1 MICTCTC
8 VHMLAYLCIQ
18 MCVREYN
25 KKIQDYKT
33 TQKSSFTC
41 VSACQHF
48 CVCVCFCWRVAM
60 LDCVCVRLCACMCVS
75 PPFADCSCHPRK
87 MYRHSKWRYNL
98 ASKNN
103 NAIHIFT
110 KYIKC
115 ATNLLFCTRNSQ
127 IKSLNVFVPMRQC
140 MHVWV
145 CVRLSVFANFVAGNF
160 HTKLLLTCVIQEL
173 NC

>member
-8 VHMLAYLCIQ
+8 AHACILMHTDVCKRVQQKKYKITKQRKKVHSPVWVRASISVCVFLLARRNAWL
-18 MCVREYN
+18 CVRA
-25 KKIQDYKT
+25 
-33 TQKSSFTC
+33 S
-41 VSACQHF
+41 
-48 CVCVCFCWRVAM
+48 VCVWARH
-60 LDCVCVRLCACMCVS
+60 S
-75 PPFADCSCHPRK
+75 PIAAATRAKF
-87 MYRHSKWRYNL
+87 YRHSKWRYNL

-160 HTKLLLTCVIQEL
+160 HTKLLLTCVI
-173 NC
+173 

>member
-1 MICTCTC
+1 
-8 VHMLAYLCIQ
+8 MLAYLCLQ

-25 KKIQDYKT
+25 QKNTRLQNNAKKFIHLCE
-33 TQKSSFTC
+33 C
-41 VSACQHF
+41 VLAF
-48 CVCVCFCWRVAM
+48 LCVCVCFCWRVAM
-60 LDCVCVRLCACMCVS
+60 LDCMCVRVCVCVWARHS
-75 PPFADCSCHPRK
+75 PIAAATRAKF
-87 MYRHSKWRYNL
+87 YRHSKWRYNL
-98 ASKNN
+98 VLKNN

-110 KYIKC
+110 KYIKF

-160 HTKLLLTCVIQEL
+160 HTKLLLTCVI
-173 NC
+173 